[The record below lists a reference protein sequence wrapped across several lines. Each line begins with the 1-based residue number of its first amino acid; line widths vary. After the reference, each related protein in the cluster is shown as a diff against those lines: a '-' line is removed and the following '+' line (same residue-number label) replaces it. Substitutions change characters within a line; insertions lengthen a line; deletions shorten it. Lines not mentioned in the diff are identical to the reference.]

1 MAEDSM
7 LFSEMSQIGIVALL
21 LASVAPGLILVWQI
35 ARKHRALYAVPVGMC
50 ATAALY
56 AFLIW
61 QVSGKVAADIEAR
74 RCYEFCGIE
83 SFLYAGM
90 AVVATLAVSICGSI
104 IAIRVRR
111 RSRLNQTSIGS

>member
-1 MAEDSM
+1 M

-21 LASVAPGLILVWQI
+21 LASIVLGLITVWRI
-35 ARKHRALYAVPVGMC
+35 ARKHRVLYAVLAGMG

-61 QVSGKVAADIEAR
+61 QVSGKVAADIQAR

-90 AVVATLAVSICGSI
+90 AVIAMLAVSICGSI
-104 IAIRVRR
+104 IAVRVRR
-111 RSRLNQTSIGS
+111 PD